1 MTASNRQHENS
12 FIEDGGKCLK
22 PGSARPLLFYSGV
35 TSTGCRQCGEDEMKQ
50 QVKQQMS
57 QLKIT
62 VCISLVVTLFFAF
75 RAEAEDMAFS
85 TQWVKAG
92 VSATALKNA
101 LSYDQSSKIIT
112 NKEWLMIAD
121 YTMPSSQQR
130 LFIINLKTGLLIK
143 TYVAHG
149 IGSDDGHGN
158 AVRFSNQEN
167 SLQTSSGFLK
177 IGEHIVSPGYGA
189 AFRLEGLEDRNSQVK
204 KRLIILHG
212 ANYVSAEA
220 GGKVGLSEGC
230 PAVSEEMIKL
240 LYSKNI
246 PGSLFYGYTP
256 EDAPV
261 AK

>member
-1 MTASNRQHENS
+1 M
-12 FIEDGGKCLK
+12 
-22 PGSARPLLFYSGV
+22 
-35 TSTGCRQCGEDEMKQ
+35 
-50 QVKQQMS
+50 KQQMS

-75 RAEAEDMAFS
+75 RAEASDTFF
-85 TQWVKAG
+85 TQWLKAG
-92 VSATALKNA
+92 VPEVALKKA
-101 LSYDQSSKIIT
+101 LDYDQKSKIVT

-121 YTMPSSQQR
+121 YTVPSSQQR
-130 LFIINLKTGLLIK
+130 LFVMNLKTGVLIK
-143 TYVAHG
+143 TFVAHG

-158 AVRFSNQEN
+158 AVRFSNIEG
-167 SLQTSSGFLK
+167 SLQTSPGFLK
-177 IGEHIVSPGYGA
+177 IGEHMVSPGYGP
-189 AFRLEGLEDRNSQVK
+189 AFRLQGLEDRNSLVE

-212 ANYVSAEA
+212 ANYVSAVA
-220 GGKVGLSEGC
+220 GKVGLSEGC